1 MGASSSKSTS
11 EQSADLYMSQQFS
24 GTCNVTCDNTID
36 NLSIDLINTTVGGDV
51 SVSQSCSTNAQCLI
65 GSTSDATSDVMFAA
79 ANSSNATD
87 AGSILTPFNF
97 DKSVSDSR
105 QSIKI
110 SNSQATSEQCNVSS
124 INQMSNVTIFAA
136 NSTIGGSISI
146 SQQGSTQGN
155 CQLTN
160 SMTAAAYASGQA
172 TNQSKSGK
180 DKKAGKFTFLT
191 YLVIGIVVIVIVS
204 IIAKTMSS
212 KSQQSEMSAQ
222 DMAIA
227 QARAAAGCP
236 GGGKP
241 VMDPKTNKPFIDPRT
256 KRPICP
262 PPPLFPPPES
272 RPSSTPAPQPA
283 PSNSQ
288 PITIVIDEHSGGG
301 VSTSSRGS
309 RVVSRPSPSGTKAA
323 SVRGVPR
330 TSTANIPS
338 LPDGGLIES

>member
-1 MGASSSKSTS
+1 MGGSSSKSTS

-36 NLSIDLINTTVGGDV
+36 NLSIDIINTTVGGDI
-51 SVSQSCSTNAQCLI
+51 SVNQSCSTNAQCLI

-87 AGSILTPFNF
+87 AGSILNPLNF

-146 SQQGSTQGN
+146 NQQGSTQGN

-160 SMTAAAYASGQA
+160 SMSAAAYASGQA
-172 TNQSKSGK
+172 SNESKSGK

-204 IIAKTMSS
+204 IIAKVMAGKS
-212 KSQQSEMSAQ
+212 KQSEMSAE
-222 DMAIA
+222 DMALA

-241 VMDPKTNKPFIDPRT
+241 VMDPRTNKPFIDPRT
-256 KRPICP
+256 KGPICP
-262 PPPLFPPPES
+262 PPPLFPPRAE
-272 RPSSTPAPQPA
+272 SSTTSTTA
-283 PSNSQ
+283 SSSQ
-288 PITIVIDEHSGGG
+288 PINIVIDEYSGNGG
-301 VSTSSRGS
+301 SNNSSRGS
-309 RVVSRPSPSGTKAA
+309 RTVSRPSPSGTKAA
-323 SVRGVPR
+323 SVRGIPKV
-330 TSTANIPS
+330 STANIPS